1 MRLSILENSLYEML
15 KKARVTSLPEPNNP
29 KRLWAKALVKIE
41 RKNGQFDYAL
51 AVHDMTSYK
60 DIKVVK
66 EMPGVGAF
74 HDYVEIYPYS
84 YVNNYA
90 IPDVKKK
97 ADIISFVEMKLGFEE
112 DYLSELSKE
121 DLKRLF
127 DQACIK
133 EHLIRESFS
142 RNSSYYSLG
151 NNSPTVNEVAPED
164 KIIEFNEEKEED
176 KDNGEDDKQG
186 DAQDEF

>member
-29 KRLWAKALVKIE
+29 KKLWAKALVKIE

-84 YVNNYA
+84 YVNNYD
-90 IPDVKKK
+90 IPDIKKK
-97 ADIISFVEMKLGFEE
+97 ADIISFVKNKLGLAD

-121 DLKRLF
+121 NLKRLF
-127 DQACIK
+127 DQACID
-133 EHLIRESFS
+133 EHLERDAFPKHS
-142 RNSSYYSLG
+142 NYYVLG
-151 NNSPTVNEVAPED
+151 NESSTVNEVAPED

-186 DAQDEF
+186 DTQDEF